1 MTQSIAHPPWILA
14 GLLMLVIGIWLV
26 RWAARNDMTAAISQA
41 TAQSAIGALLR
52 RPAKSAKGRD
62 AKEGNATK
70 PVGYAARHAMSQLAG
85 AVGFILI
92 MAGLLAAVLG
102 VYYA

>member
-1 MTQSIAHPPWILA
+1 MPQSMQHPLWIFV
-14 GLLMLVIGIWLV
+14 GLMLVLVGILLV
-26 RWAARNDMTAAISQA
+26 RWAARNDMTSAISQA

-52 RPAKSAKGRD
+52 RSSKSGRRK
-62 AKEGNATK
+62 ARAEEKANRPT
-70 PVGYAARHAMSQLAG
+70 GYAARHAMSQLAG